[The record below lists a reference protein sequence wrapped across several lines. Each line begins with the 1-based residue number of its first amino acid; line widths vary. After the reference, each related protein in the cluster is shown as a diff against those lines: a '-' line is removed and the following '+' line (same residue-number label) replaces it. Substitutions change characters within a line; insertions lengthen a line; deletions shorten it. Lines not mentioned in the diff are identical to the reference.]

1 MNDFLKLLFIFVLL
15 LKEADRI
22 NQPEFIIVNVK
33 IIEVKP
39 SNSILTRVKLR
50 DVQSSMLNWYLF
62 VTSACEWAASLAEGL
77 IFSLFTE
84 VNIVNASPL
93 LKIMLKSQNFNHVLV
108 PVELTLCV
116 CITPHWLKYVQYVS
130 VA

>member
-1 MNDFLKLLFIFVLL
+1 MSGQF
-15 LKEADRI
+15 
-22 NQPEFIIVNVK
+22 
-33 IIEVKP
+33 
-39 SNSILTRVKLR
+39 
-50 DVQSSMLNWYLF
+50 
-62 VTSACEWAASLAEGL
+62 AEGL

-116 CITPHWLKYVQYVS
+116 CITPH
-130 VA
+130 

>member
-1 MNDFLKLLFIFVLL
+1 LWATWFATCELNPLAFIRYRIDGFIVIIFFASRYVNYYISNHLNDFLKLLFIFVLL

-50 DVQSSMLNWYLF
+50 DVQSSMLN
-62 VTSACEWAASLAEGL
+62 
-77 IFSLFTE
+77 
-84 VNIVNASPL
+84 
-93 LKIMLKSQNFNHVLV
+93 
-108 PVELTLCV
+108 
-116 CITPHWLKYVQYVS
+116 
-130 VA
+130 